1 MPTNGTI
8 IAQIGAFLSL
18 GGPVVSIL
26 IVVSILS
33 LAVILL
39 KLFQF
44 VRTGVG
50 SRGRSERAVS
60 LFVAGRV
67 GEAHDLAAAGRSPTA
82 EVVAQAIGLVMK
94 NRLEKQPLDKQAI
107 EERLARVA
115 TARLH
120 ELQSGF
126 RFLDSVAQLAPLM
139 GLFGTVL
146 GMIEAFKKLQ
156 SAGDSVDPSLL
167 AGGIW
172 VALLTTA
179 VGLAVAMPVSLILA
193 WFETRVESERV
204 AVQTLTT
211 DILTGVSPAVSEA
224 PSREPVREPQLAS

>member
-1 MPTNGTI
+1 MPLTDNLVS
-8 IAQIGAFLSL
+8 QIGAFLDL

-26 IVVSILS
+26 LAVSILS

-39 KLFQF
+39 KIYQF
-44 VRTGVG
+44 SLAGVG
-50 SRGRSERAVS
+50 SRRRSEQAVS
-60 LFVAGRV
+60 LFASGRCR
-67 GEAHDLAAAGRSPTA
+67 EACDLAAQGRNPTA
-82 EVVAQAIGLVMK
+82 EMVAEAISLMMAD
-94 NRLEKQPLDKQAI
+94 RLDKPAI
-107 EERLARVA
+107 EERLARLA

-126 RFLDSVAQLAPLM
+126 RFLDAVAQLAPLM

-156 SAGDSVDPSLL
+156 SAGNAVDPSIL

-179 VGLAVAMPVSLILA
+179 VGLAVAMPVSVILT
-193 WFETRVESERV
+193 WFETRVENERV
-204 AVQTLTT
+204 AIQTLTT
-211 DILTGVSPAVSEA
+211 DILTGVAPPAATAPRRDIAGEA
-224 PSREPVREPQLAS
+224 QLAN

>member
-26 IVVSILS
+26 IVVSVLS

-39 KLFQF
+39 KFFQF
-44 VRTGVG
+44 TRSGVG
-50 SRGRSERAVS
+50 SRSRSERAVS
-60 LFVAGRV
+60 LFVSGRV
-67 GEAHDLAAAGRSPTA
+67 REAQELAALGRNPTA
-82 EVVAQAIGLVMK
+82 EVVAQAISLVMA
-94 NRLEKQPLDKQAI
+94 NRLDKQAI
-107 EERLARVA
+107 EERLTRVA

-120 ELQSGF
+120 DLQSGF

-156 SAGDSVDPSLL
+156 SAGDAVDPSLL

-211 DILTGVSPAVSEA
+211 DILTGVTPTVSAA
-224 PSREPVREPQLAS
+224 PSRETVGEPQLAS